1 MFNRFSTFYMPTR
14 VYQERE
20 AVKNHAWE
28 LPAFGKKA
36 LIVTGRRSALA
47 NGSYAD
53 VTAALD
59 REGIAHVLFSE
70 VELAVIQN
78 LTYRRLRI
86 RGHTVQIK
94 ILIICQFKGFTAHHN
109 AQLFAILSDN
119 KDFMETDVFVYQ
131 FFRYISFRSNVLQVY
146 LL

>member
-1 MFNRFSTFYMPTR
+1 MLINDRGKPQRFDFR
-14 VYQERE
+14 
-20 AVKNHAWE
+20 
-28 LPAFGKKA
+28 
-36 LIVTGRRSALA
+36 
-47 NGSYAD
+47 D
-53 VTAALD
+53 VLFLL
-59 REGIAHVLFSE
+59 RFPCFLLFSE